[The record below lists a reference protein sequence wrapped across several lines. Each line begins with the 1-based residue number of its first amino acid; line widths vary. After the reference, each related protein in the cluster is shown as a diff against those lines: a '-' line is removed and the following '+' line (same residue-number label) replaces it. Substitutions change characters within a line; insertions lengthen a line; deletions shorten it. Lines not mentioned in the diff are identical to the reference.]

1 MKGGDTMLK
10 KTAIFIRIEP
20 EVKELWEAEARKV
33 SRSLSNYVTWAV
45 NTFISEKQAKTEV
58 GP

>member
-1 MKGGDTMLK
+1 MNK

-58 GP
+58 LK